1 MNEDVNKGFDIRT
14 KDMKREKYLVFQ
26 LHQECFGIPLSTVK
40 EVIGLTEITAIPQ
53 VPEYFRG
60 LINLRG
66 RIISVLDLRTKLRLP
81 ETEYVGKKT
90 CIVIVEIKDLVI
102 GAIVDDV
109 QQVAGFMSDQIE
121 SGLDMRSSV
130 NQEFVTGVARTE
142 GRRLIILLD
151 IGKVLDADDLILL
164 RQQHKTAA

>member
-1 MNEDVNKGFDIRT
+1 
-14 KDMKREKYLVFQ
+14 
-26 LHQECFGIPLSTVK
+26 
-40 EVIGLTEITAIPQ
+40 
-53 VPEYFRG
+53 
-60 LINLRG
+60 
-66 RIISVLDLRTKLRLP
+66 
-81 ETEYVGKKT
+81 
-90 CIVIVEIKDLVI
+90 VEIKDLVI